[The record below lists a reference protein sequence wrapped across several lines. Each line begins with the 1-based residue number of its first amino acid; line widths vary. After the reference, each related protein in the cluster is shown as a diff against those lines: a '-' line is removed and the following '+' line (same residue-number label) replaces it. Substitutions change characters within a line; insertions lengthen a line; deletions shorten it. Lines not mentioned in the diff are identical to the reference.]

1 MSPSRFPRIVEASVR
16 VCFPFRFAPRDAGP
30 NIAAALA
37 EHRLTDLAEAVAVLP
52 AGLRKRIAGKDPQ
65 PVWEPAQPTLSRDLH
80 PFVRDLF
87 APEGEAAATCAEG
100 APGSASYQLAP
111 NAGHLLDGELG
122 KAGPGLTVTLAQ
134 AASRRLSGEPE
145 RTGKLPLRFHI
156 GRQNRTTLHLFGSGV
171 GLLVMEV
178 IPDAETLEAWGAEG
192 FLELVYAL
200 AHFRATPR
208 TITVTGPEGAKPPPA
223 CSLRDIVAALLP
235 FVALDEAE
243 DGSAPLARAA
253 VGQRVFTYAAVR
265 TDGHCPED
273 EAFELVYRLGKRYSE
288 DYLPAAEAL
297 RNAVV
302 RPFDN
307 IYHAMH
313 LEGGAV
319 LLADT
324 ARDDGRAVSFFGTFI
339 RDQVKE
345 AYWPL
350 AALSYAELIKLL
362 HLTGMVCQGRNFQDP
377 SDEDMDELDRYRQ
390 DVLNFRLNYR
400 FNQVSRIGQHN
411 DCHAAWRRAFGCE
424 ALLQDVVQD
433 VSEVASFLDYR
444 LAKERAAREAVRMRR
459 ARDLGWFNTAAG
471 IVFGLALAL
480 TSVFGMNLK
489 EVEGVSIADRTFA
502 GMVALFLVIAV
513 IVLRVRRWIENRTR
527 DAE

>member
-1 MSPSRFPRIVEASVR
+1 MTPSRFPRIAEASVR
-16 VCFPFRFAPRDAGP
+16 VCVPFRFAAQTAGP
-30 NIAAALA
+30 GIAAALA
-37 EHRLTDLAEAVAVLP
+37 ERCLTDLADAIPAVP
-52 AGLRKRIAGKDPQ
+52 AGLRSRIASRDPL
-65 PVWEPAQPTLSRDLH
+65 PVWEVARPTITRDFH

-87 APEGEAAATCAEG
+87 APEGEAATTCSEG
-100 APGSASYQLAP
+100 APGSASYQLTA
-111 NAGHLLDGELG
+111 NADHLLNGEFG
-122 KAGPGLTVTLAQ
+122 KAGPGLTLTLAQ
-134 AASRRLSGEPE
+134 VASRRLSGEPE
-145 RTGKLPLRFHI
+145 RTEKLPLRVHN
-156 GRQNRTTLHLFGSGV
+156 GHQNRTTLHLFGSGV
-171 GLLVMEV
+171 GLLVLEV
-178 IPDAETLEAWGAEG
+178 TPDAETLETWGAEG
-192 FLELVYAL
+192 LLELVYAL
-200 AHFRATPR
+200 AHFRDTPR
-208 TITVTGPEGAKPPPA
+208 AITWTGAEDAKPPKA
-223 CSLRDIVAALLP
+223 SLRDIVTALLP
-235 FVALDEAE
+235 FVALNEAE
-243 DGSAPLARAA
+243 DCEAPLARAA
-253 VGQRVFTYAAVR
+253 VGDRVFTYAALR

-288 DYLPAAEAL
+288 DYLPAAAAL
-297 RNAVV
+297 REAVV

-324 ARDDGRAVSFFGTFI
+324 ARDDGRPVPFFRAFI

-362 HLTGMVCQGRNFQDP
+362 HLTGMVCQGRNFHTP
-377 SDEDMDELDRYRQ
+377 SETDMEELDRYRQ

-411 DCHAAWRRAFGCE
+411 DCHAAWRSAFGCE

-444 LAKERAAREAVRMRR
+444 LAKERAAREAARMRR
-459 ARDLGWFNTAAG
+459 AVSLGWFNTAAG

-480 TSVFGMNLK
+480 TSVFGMNLAEFK
-489 EVEGVSIADRTFA
+489 GVSASDRIFSNA
-502 GMVALFLVIAV
+502 LALFALIAV
-513 IVLRVRRWIENRTR
+513 GALWVRWSIEKRSQ
-527 DAE
+527 DPD

>member
-1 MSPSRFPRIVEASVR
+1 MTPSRFPRIVEASVR
-16 VCFPFRFAPRDAGP
+16 VCFPFRFNAATAGP
-30 NIAAALA
+30 GIAAALGDR
-37 EHRLTDLAEAVAVLP
+37 RLTDLAGALAAVP
-52 AGLRKRIAGKDPQ
+52 AGLRDRMAAKAPQ
-65 PVWEPAQPTLSRDLH
+65 PVWEPAKPTITHDFH

-87 APEGEAAATCAEG
+87 TPEGETPATCAEG
-100 APGSASYQLAP
+100 APGSASYQLAA
-111 NAGHLLDGELG
+111 NANHLLDGELG
-122 KAGPGLTVTLAQ
+122 KAGPGLTVTLPQ
-134 AASRRLSGEPE
+134 AASRRLSGQPE
-145 RTGKLPLRFHI
+145 RNEKLPLRFHI
-156 GRQNRTTLHLFGSGV
+156 GRESRTTLHLFGSGV

-178 IPDAETLEAWGAEG
+178 IPDAETLETWGAEG
-192 FLELVYAL
+192 VLELVYAL
-200 AHFRATPR
+200 AHFRDTPR
-208 TITVTGPEGAKPPPA
+208 AITFTADGEARPTP
-223 CSLRDIVAALLP
+223 CSLRDMVAALLP
-235 FVALDEAE
+235 FVALDEGMDCE
-243 DGSAPLARAA
+243 TPLARAA
-253 VGQRVFTYAAVR
+253 VGHRVFSYAAVR

-273 EAFELVYRLGKRYSE
+273 DALELVYRLGKRYSE
-288 DYLPAAEAL
+288 DYLPTDAAL
-297 RNAVV
+297 RDAAV

-324 ARDDGRAVSFFGTFI
+324 ARDDGRPVSFFRTFI

-345 AYWPL
+345 VYWPL

-362 HLTGMVCQGRNFQDP
+362 HLTGMVCQGRNFHTP
-377 SDEDMDELDRYRQ
+377 SETDMEELDRYRQ

-444 LAKERAAREAVRMRR
+444 LAKERAAREAMRMRR

-480 TSVFGMNLK
+480 TSVFGMNLAEFK
-489 EVEGVSIADRTFA
+489 GISSGDRIFLNAVGLFA
-502 GMVALFLVIAV
+502 LVAVVALW
-513 IVLRVRRWIENRTR
+513 VRGWIEKRSQ
-527 DAE
+527 DPD